1 MVITTL
7 LIFVSPC
14 DICAAFPGILN
25 DPNPCVVFVGVTVGV
40 LVNVGVTV
48 GVGVTLFVGVF
59 VGVFAG
65 MLIVNGTV

>member
-25 DPNPCVVFVGVTVGV
+25 DPNPW
-40 LVNVGVTV
+40 
-48 GVGVTLFVGVF
+48 
-59 VGVFAG
+59 GVFAG
-65 MLIVNGTV
+65 MLIVNGTVYVVPLV